1 MFLHF
6 GEIATIAILFLVA
19 YFEVF
24 MFLTYIEEH
33 KQIHNFKPERIGDD
47 DLPTV
52 TIIVPAWNEGN
63 TTVGTINSI
72 LNLDYPPDKLDVFF
86 VDDGSTD
93 NTLQI
98 AKDVFGNNPR
108 VKINT
113 KPNGGKHTAMNL
125 GMKESTSEIIGCLD
139 ADSFVEPNALRD
151 MIPYFRMDGVV
162 SVTPTVQI
170 YKPDNWLR
178 HIQAIEY
185 MIGSVTRKLLSRLN
199 ALYVT
204 PGPFSLFKREIF
216 SKIGD
221 FRPAYNTEDMEMAL
235 RIQSHKMKIENCHTA
250 VIWTVAPKTI
260 KTLYKQRVRWVTGFL
275 KNAWYSY
282 RNLLLKTD
290 YGYFGILALPFACIS
305 IFTSLYF
312 TAAYVKTIFQ
322 TIYNEILYRQAV
334 GFHFGW
340 PHYQFDPYSYD
351 LTFHKLIIYLL
362 MTSTLLYIT
371 FGVRL
376 IRKKYTI
383 ARGTLSFLLLYGL
396 IAPLWLGKSVYNL
409 LTSKETKWR

>member
-6 GEIATIAILFLVA
+6 GEIATIGVLFMVA

-33 KQIHNFKPERIGDD
+33 KQIHNFQPERLPDEE
-47 DLPTV
+47 LPTV
-52 TIIVPAWNEGN
+52 TIIVPAWNEGD

-93 NTLQI
+93 NTLEI
-98 AKDVFGNNPR
+98 AKQYFGNNPR

-125 GMKESTSEIIGCLD
+125 GIKESKSEIIGCLD
-139 ADSFVEPNALRD
+139 ADSFVESNALRD
-151 MIPYFRMDGVV
+151 MIPYFKHEGVV

-185 MIGSVTRKLLSRLN
+185 MIGSVTRKLLSRVN

-216 SKIGD
+216 AKIGD
-221 FRPAYNTEDMEMAL
+221 FRSAYNTEDMEMAL
-235 RIQSHKMKIENCHTA
+235 RIQSNKMKIENCHTA
-250 VIWTVAPKTI
+250 IIWTIAPKTI

-282 RNLLLKTD
+282 RGLLLKTD
-290 YGYFGILALPFACIS
+290 YGYFGVLALPFACVS
-305 IFTSLYF
+305 IITSLYF
-312 TAAYVKTIFQ
+312 TAIYVKSIIEA
-322 TIYNEILYRQAV
+322 IYNEILYRQAV
-334 GFHFGW
+334 GFHFGSMNL
-340 PHYQFDPYSYD
+340 HFDPYSYD

-383 ARGTLSFLLLYGL
+383 ARGTVSFLLLYGL
-396 IAPLWLGKSVYNL
+396 IAPFWLGKSVYNL

>member
-1 MFLHF
+1 MLSHI
-6 GEIATIAILFLVA
+6 GEIATIGILFMVA
-19 YFEVF
+19 YFEVLMF
-24 MFLTYIEEH
+24 MTYFEEH
-33 KQIHNFKPERIGDD
+33 KQIHNFKPERIPDE

-52 TIIVPAWNEGN
+52 TIIVPAWNEGD

-72 LNLDYPPDKLDVFF
+72 LNLDYPPEKLDVFF

-93 NTLQI
+93 NTLEI
-98 AKDVFGNNPR
+98 AKQHFGNNPR

-125 GMKESTSEIIGCLD
+125 GIAESKAEIIGCLD
-139 ADSFVEPNALRD
+139 ADSYVEPNALRD
-151 MIPYFRMDGVV
+151 MIPYFAHEGVV

-185 MIGSVTRKLLSRLN
+185 MIGTVTRKLLSRMN

-204 PGPFSLFKREIF
+204 PGPFSIFKREIF
-216 SKIGD
+216 AKIGD

-250 VIWTVAPKTI
+250 IIWTVAPSSI
-260 KTLYKQRVRWVTGFL
+260 KKLYKQRVRWVTGFL
-275 KNAWYSY
+275 KNAWYNY
-282 RNLLLKTD
+282 RHLLLKTD
-290 YGYFGILALPFACIS
+290 YGYFGVIALPFACVS
-305 IFTSLYF
+305 IFTSLFF
-312 TAAYVKTIFQ
+312 TGAYVKTIVS

-334 GFHFGW
+334 GFHFGLNY
-340 PHYQFDPYSYD
+340 HFDPYAYD
-351 LTFHKLIIYLL
+351 LTFHKLIIYFLFTTT
-362 MTSTLLYIT
+362 MLYIT

-376 IRKKYTI
+376 IRGKYTI
-383 ARGTLSFLLLYGL
+383 ARGTIAFLLLYGL
-396 IAPLWLGKSVYNL
+396 IAPFWLAKSVYNL
-409 LTSKETKWR
+409 VTSKQPKWR